1 LGGYYSDGMLRI
13 NGNNVPEYGLSFGVG
28 LPFTIPT
35 YYRKPVT
42 SMVNLAFTYGQ
53 RGNINP
59 NLLAEQF
66 FRVSLSFSL
75 NDRWFVRTR
84 FE

>member
-1 LGGYYSDGMLRI
+1 MLRI
-13 NGNNVPEYGLSFGVG
+13 NGNNVAEFGVSLGVG

-42 SMVNLAFTYGQ
+42 SMMNIALSYGQ
-53 RGNINP
+53 RGSINP
-59 NLLAEQF
+59 NLLSEQI
-66 FRVSLSFSL
+66 FRLSISFSL